1 LNALYRIV
9 EMMQLLAL
17 LTDPELKDQI
27 TQIAS
32 RFQEEDQS
40 REIPIKMR
48 NGFCRFFELGH
59 LLITH
64 VDAVV

>member
-1 LNALYRIV
+1 
-9 EMMQLLAL
+9 MMQLLAL

-27 TQIAS
+27 AQIAT

-40 REIPIKMR
+40 KEIPIKMR

-59 LLITH
+59 LIITR
-64 VDAVV
+64 VDEIV